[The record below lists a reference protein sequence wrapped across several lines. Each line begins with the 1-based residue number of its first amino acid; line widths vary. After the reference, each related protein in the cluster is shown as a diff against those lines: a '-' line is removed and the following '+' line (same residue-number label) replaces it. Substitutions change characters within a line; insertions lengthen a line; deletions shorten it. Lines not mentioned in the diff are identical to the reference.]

1 MPDVIAFQR
10 IKPVEMHFFLQEKHY
25 RNERLFVK
33 MKITG
38 GQWLTNE
45 EDRFCFET
53 VFFMREVKLVNI

>member
-1 MPDVIAFQR
+1 MPDVITFQR
-10 IKPVEMHFFLQEKHY
+10 IKPAEICFFLQEKHY

-45 EDRFCFET
+45 EDRFKTET